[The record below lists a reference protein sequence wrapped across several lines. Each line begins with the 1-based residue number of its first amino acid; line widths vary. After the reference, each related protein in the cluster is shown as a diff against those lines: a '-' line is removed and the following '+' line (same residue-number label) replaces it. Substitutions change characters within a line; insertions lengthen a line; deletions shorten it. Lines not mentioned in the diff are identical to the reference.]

1 MFNHTLKSYKKNTK
15 FLSILGPIEQILD
28 EVTTQDFKKGE
39 TIFYEGT
46 KADTIFFVESGLV
59 KVEYHTDSGKVIAK
73 NLNGEGDIFGELALA
88 KMPIR
93 QNTAKAVTDIK
104 VKEIRKQ
111 DIVNL
116 MEKFPNFNFY
126 IIQRMG
132 DRILEM
138 EKKIESLVLDSSRNR
153 IINFL
158 LFMSKKYGKRIGF
171 EHVVW
176 TTFTHQEISMFT
188 STSRQTVTTTFSELR
203 KKNLIVINKRRL
215 LIRDLKKLEM
225 ELS

>member
-1 MFNHTLKSYKKNTK
+1 
-15 FLSILGPIEQILD
+15 
-28 EVTTQDFKKGE
+28 
-39 TIFYEGT
+39 
-46 KADTIFFVESGLV
+46 
-59 KVEYHTDSGKVIAK
+59 
-73 NLNGEGDIFGELALA
+73 
-88 KMPIR
+88 MPIR

-111 DIVNL
+111 DIANL

-132 DRILEM
+132 ERILEM

-188 STSRQTVTTTFSELR
+188 STSRPVSYTHLTLPTTPY
-203 KKNLIVINKRRL
+203 V
-215 LIRDLKKLEM
+215 
-225 ELS
+225 

>member
-28 EVTTQDFKKGE
+28 GVTTQDFKKGE

-111 DIVNL
+111 DIANL

-138 EKKIESLVLDSSRNR
+138 EKKIESLVLDSSRN
-153 IINFL
+153 L
-158 LFMSKKYGKRIGF
+158 S
-171 EHVVW
+171 
-176 TTFTHQEISMFT
+176 
-188 STSRQTVTTTFSELR
+188 
-203 KKNLIVINKRRL
+203 LIHI
-215 LIRDLKKLEM
+215 
-225 ELS
+225 